1 MTAKPTCCL
10 LLLPWFVACAQPPDE
25 EPDADAAVDTVED
38 LVDLPPE
45 VLPDVPPDAPPDRPD
60 VADDGPD
67 ISSVLIY
74 AHSRNTLYT
83 FSPYTL
89 TVTEIGVFTL
99 PDGTP
104 APYMLDLAVNEAG
117 DVYTSSDTSLYR
129 CDPATAR
136 VTLVGDFG
144 LTDEELYA
152 LTFLPEGVL
161 RSDREAMIGATNSG
175 AYYEVNV
182 ETAEATYLGQYPDGW
197 LSSGDIVS
205 IVGLGTYATLKRYD
219 YPSSDMLAEMT
230 FRGDGSV
237 AARIIGA
244 IDNPG
249 GEQFRELFGLGY
261 WGRSLYGFSNSGQLV
276 EIDRDTAEGTLVTTA
291 TGTSQFWG
299 AGVTTVAP
307 VIF

>member
-1 MTAKPTCCL
+1 MTAKLRCCL
-10 LLLPWFVACAQPPDE
+10 FLLPWLLACAQPPGDDT
-25 EPDADAAVDTVED
+25 DADVGIDTVED
-38 LVDLPPE
+38 LVDLPP
-45 VLPDVPPDAPPDRPD
+45 DVPPDLPPDRPD

-74 AHSRNTLYT
+74 AHSADTLYS

-89 TVTEIGVFTL
+89 TVTEIGVFEL
-99 PDGTP
+99 PDGSE
-104 APYMLDLAVNEAG
+104 APLMFDLAVNEAG
-117 DVYTSSDTSLYR
+117 DLYTSSDTSLYR
-129 CDPATAR
+129 CNPTTAV
-136 VTLVGDFG
+136 VTLVGEFG
-144 LTDEELYA
+144 LAEGEELYA

-161 RSDREAMIGATNSG
+161 RSDREAMIGATNAG

-182 ETAEATYLGQYPDGW
+182 ATAAATYLGQYPDGW

-219 YPSSDMLAEMT
+219 YPTSDVLAEMT

-237 AARIIGA
+237 SARVIGS
-244 IDNPG
+244 IVHPG

-276 EIDRDTAEGTLVTTA
+276 EIDRNTGEGTLVTTA
-291 TGTSQFWG
+291 TGTDQFWG
-299 AGVTTVAP
+299 AGVTTIAP